1 RNPAAGRARLHPRRP
16 AGDDAFGRR
25 GAARQARERAIKARN
40 RPHPLHPRRADHRLA
55 FPRRREIAR
64 RPARARRAGQFHGG
78 DRAQSRSDQDR
89 GLDHRSR
96 PGRRGRRRRDRCR
109 RPARGDRQGQAQLHR
124 TVSRTGAGAA
134 RAADGGGG
142 VGQNEA
148 PLPVSRDDQTRRNS
162 LRVRSWI
169 FRMTKIRVGVGG
181 WTFAPWRGTFYP
193 KSLPQARELEYA
205 SRQLTSIEINGTF
218 YGSQKPASFGRWRDE
233 TPDDFVFSVK
243 GPRFATHRRELSG
256 AGESIERFFATGVLE
271 LSEKLGPVLWQFPG
285 TKRFDPEDFGAFLKL
300 LPTRI
305 GERKLRHVVEVSHA
319 SFAAPAFI
327 ELLRRHGVAL
337 ALVDS
342 ADR

>member
-1 RNPAAGRARLHPRRP
+1 
-16 AGDDAFGRR
+16 
-25 GAARQARERAIKARN
+25 
-40 RPHPLHPRRADHRLA
+40 
-55 FPRRREIAR
+55 
-64 RPARARRAGQFHGG
+64 
-78 DRAQSRSDQDR
+78 
-89 GLDHRSR
+89 
-96 PGRRGRRRRDRCR
+96 
-109 RPARGDRQGQAQLHR
+109 
-124 TVSRTGAGAA
+124 
-134 RAADGGGG
+134 
-142 VGQNEA
+142 
-148 PLPVSRDDQTRRNS
+148 
-162 LRVRSWI
+162 
-169 FRMTKIRVGVGG
+169 MIRVGIGG
-181 WTFAPWRGTFYP
+181 WVFPEWRGEFYP
-193 KSLPQARELEYA
+193 KNLPQARELEYA

-218 YGSQKPASFGRWRDE
+218 YGSQKPASFRRWRDE

-271 LSEKLGPVLWQFPG
+271 LGEKLGPVLWQFPG

-342 ADR
+342 ADRPAMFDVTADFIYARLRCSTEDEATGYPKPAMGEWAKRFQTWAAGGEPNDLSRVHAGPLAAAEARDCFVYFISGAKVRAPAAAQALIARLAQPALGRARKKK